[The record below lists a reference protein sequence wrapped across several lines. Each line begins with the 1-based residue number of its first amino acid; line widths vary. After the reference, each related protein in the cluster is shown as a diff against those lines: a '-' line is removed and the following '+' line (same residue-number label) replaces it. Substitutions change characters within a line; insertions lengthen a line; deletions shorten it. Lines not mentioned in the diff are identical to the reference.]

1 MENEANEADEA
12 VSIIK
17 SWGCQM
23 LNQTVL
29 KRLLVCL
36 QIESKSELQFR
47 CELTYIWEMVYTLIT
62 FHQAWSVSYSSSV
75 ARRWCELFRSCDLF
89 GFLCLI
95 WDISSSTL
103 KETITSTTKHHRTS
117 YPAECRRIPST
128 LRVQHGFVS
137 FQPFSHCLLRI

>member
-62 FHQAWSVSYSSSV
+62 FHQAWSVRRKRYSS
-75 ARRWCELFRSCDLF
+75 CELFRSCDLF

-137 FQPFSHCLLRI
+137 FQPFSHYLLRI